1 MVGTGFRD
9 RDVERMMNI
18 HVATTLRGE
27 GAVQRVVG
35 TGRFSNFVAKVEIY
49 LELDGELG
57 WVEGGVTGL
66 G

>member
-1 MVGTGFRD
+1 MGTGLRD
-9 RDVERMMNI
+9 RDVERMMDI
-18 HVATTLRGE
+18 HVATKLRGE

-35 TGRFSNFVAKVEIY
+35 TGRFSNFVVEVEIC

>member
-1 MVGTGFRD
+1 MGTGFRD
-9 RDVERMMNI
+9 GIVERMMDI
-18 HVATTLRGE
+18 HVAATLGGE

-35 TGRFSNFVAKVEIY
+35 TGRFSNFVVVVEIC
-49 LELDGELG
+49 LELDGESG